1 MKAPAPQRDLIA
13 RLRETGH
20 GPGLIAGTMGVQW
33 QTAVR
38 IWHGKVKMTEPM
50 EEWLTR
56 YAAWMA
62 RNRPPPPPAKDE
74 GDEGGDGPW
83 IG

>member
-1 MKAPAPQRDLIA
+1 MKAPAPQRGLIA

-38 IWHGKVKMTEPM
+38 MWHGKVAMTGPM
-50 EEWLTR
+50 LDWLTR
-56 YAAWMA
+56 YAAWS
-62 RNRPPPPPAKDE
+62 RTFPPPPPPPMINQED
-74 GDEGGDGPW
+74 DVT
-83 IG
+83 